1 MNKKKATLL
10 WALLAVC
17 AYGETNSID
26 LGKSVIYSTT
36 GFATE
41 TRKISASPNNC
52 NS

>member
-26 LGKSVIYSTT
+26 LGKSVI
-36 GFATE
+36 
-41 TRKISASPNNC
+41 
-52 NS
+52 